1 MSVNVIGKDLT
12 PYYSQAT
19 VTAISTTPGG
29 TSLYLVGLDEG
40 HGGGRV
46 WSKYFPD
53 PDHPNRWTGWFPL

>member
-12 PYYSQAT
+12 LYYSQAT